1 MWTLS
6 TQAGLVLQ
14 RPHSIAVRATAYSPT
29 QGTRTGLP
37 IAGGTV
43 TVDASS
49 QVRRTATVE
58 IADRKLWPADP
69 LDLLSPFGAELQ
81 VDYGIVISP
90 TLTEW
95 IPLIRGVVTDADRVR
110 STSTQSGVSLSL
122 SDRSAKIAEDRFD
135 SPTQTVS
142 GALTTAE
149 ISRLITDSMPSATV
163 VNKTGSAQVA
173 AVIEIQTE
181 RWSEGVEK
189 LADSIGAEVFCDPQ
203 GTFVIR
209 LQPTL
214 GDGVVWEIRSGRGG
228 ILVAKRERLTREKV
242 YNRVIAIGERTD
254 GTAPVRSVV
263 SDTDPNSPTM
273 YGGTFGKKPDTLTS
287 PLLTTTGMAT
297 IAATARLA
305 RVKGV
310 QASVTLNSIVN
321 PALDAGDVIRVWDEG
336 KQQLHIIDKVTIP
349 LSVSDTQSIETRSL
363 DVE

>member
-1 MWTLS
+1 
-6 TQAGLVLQ
+6 
-14 RPHSIAVRATAYSPT
+14 
-29 QGTRTGLP
+29 
-37 IAGGTV
+37 V

-58 IADRKLWPADP
+58 IADRKLWPAHP

-81 VDYGIVISP
+81 VDYGIVVGS
-90 TLTEW
+90 TTEW

-110 STSTQSGVSLSL
+110 STTSLSGVTLSL

-149 ISRLITDSMPSATV
+149 IARLITDSMPSATV
-163 VNKTGSAQVA
+163 VNKTGSSQVA
-173 AVIEIQTE
+173 AVIEINTE

-203 GTFVIR
+203 GTFIIR

-214 GDGVVWEIRSGRGG
+214 GDGVVWEVRSGRGG
-228 ILVAKRERLTREKV
+228 ILVAKREKLTREKV

-254 GTAPVRSVV
+254 GTAPVRAVV
-263 SDTDPNSPTM
+263 SDTDPNSPTF
-273 YGGTFGKKPDTLTS
+273 YGGTFGKKSYTYNS
-287 PLLTTTGMAT
+287 PLLTTTGMCT
-297 IAATARLA
+297 LAATTQLA
-305 RVKGV
+305 RVKGI
-310 QASVTLNSIVN
+310 QASVGLETIVN

-336 KQQLHIIDKVTIP
+336 KQQIHIIDKVTIP
-349 LSVSDTQSIETRSL
+349 LSVGQAQSIETRSL